1 MKNNYKIFAFFLL
14 VMAGGLSF
22 ATNAHYQTPIKH
34 KLSKLFAPRQQDTCL
49 FSNPI
54 ADLPWLSTI
63 FANVEI
69 CGCSYPNEV
78 SQYTID
84 GQPAFVL
91 QQYYTCEV
99 PPPSIQNVYSCD
111 GSVICQIDTSP
122 TADPNAQPCQLG
134 ELVNTWQLNPNPINA
149 LPWLANIANNANGC
163 AVAQIVDLGVYY
175 GNEMSYWGQHLFAT
189 APGMGL
195 LCPTDLPLVVYNCSG
210 QQVCLNGFMP
220 ANAPEL
226 CANVLPDLDISSGT
240 LIWEYQATSTN
251 LCDLVDLIPPADSIV
266 QNIIAEYPCDVC
278 GWQLDWYCNNGQT
291 LLQVSSVPYTL
302 PDGTMIVCSDIPTY
316 YYDATGNQICYT
328 GGLIGGT
335 CTDTSGIDFE
345 NLVFVETLWSCS
357 DNNPPPT
364 CVPDTYGT
372 IVERC
377 GQLAIQLTEDTS
389 TYYFPE
395 TIILDT
401 TQIGQT
407 IYFAGTPS
415 DMVDICG
422 GGTLYFIINCYEII
436 DQGCFCPEYYQPVCG
451 SDGITYANACFANCA
466 GVSFTEGE
474 CGNTTTCQM
483 PTDSVIANI
492 VAQIDCSIC
501 TQNLDLYCDG
511 LNSIIVFTSTGICAD
526 FPIYYYDLNGNQI
539 CTESGF
545 PPPGYVSPCDGLIN
559 FGNLNFVQNL
569 WSCNTGGCICPEI
582 YAPVCGPDG
591 QVYSNS
597 CFAECEGI
605 YDWTNCNIIEP
616 DTITWGITVCNN
628 YAYTQNLGSF
638 GDEEGASIT
647 TQPTNGT
654 ATINFDAQFSQ
665 VLTYTPN
672 AGFTGNDTFVVTAS
686 GFDISTGQS
695 YTISITQYIVLVN
708 DCGGCTA
715 PADSIVQNLAAQISC
730 DCSHSID
737 LYCDGNNA
745 VMVVSGGFPCTD
757 YPTRYYDAMGNYLCQ
772 SGGLMLSTCDS
783 LVNLNNLVFV
793 QNLAG
798 CAAPC
803 LCPEYY
809 QPVCGSDGITY
820 DNSCFAECA
829 GVSWTDGA
837 CNPTPTDTIYQATY
851 NYTICPGDSI
861 AIGFTDNFM
870 IGNTIY
876 NWSPDAGQLSC
887 YNPQCRA
894 IWVAPTQNTT
904 YVLDV
909 FTTIGM
915 THEYYQY
922 NISIDANCDTTTLP
936 CGVAL
941 NSLEWLNNLIAQGN
955 AQSPN
960 DCSALLGIYTGTFN
974 GQTVIYAQY
983 NSACDA
989 PSFIYSC
996 DGTIICSFG
1005 GLIPIE
1011 DCDTPSN
1018 LSPIWTQSVNCICP
1032 DVYMPVCGA
1041 DGITYGNSC
1050 EADCAGVPWT
1060 DGACNPSPTDTTY
1073 FNYTIC
1079 LGDSILIG
1087 FADGMMIGN
1096 TVPTIGRLA
1105 MDNYLA
1111 LIANAVP
1118 FG

>member
-1 MKNNYKIFAFFLL
+1 MVLII
-14 VMAGGLSF
+14 G
-22 ATNAHYQTPIKH
+22 
-34 KLSKLFAPRQQDTCL
+34 R
-49 FSNPI
+49 FS
-54 ADLPWLSTI
+54 
-63 FANVEI
+63 
-69 CGCSYPNEV
+69 
-78 SQYTID
+78 
-84 GQPAFVL
+84 
-91 QQYYTCEV
+91 
-99 PPPSIQNVYSCD
+99 
-111 GSVICQIDTSP
+111 
-122 TADPNAQPCQLG
+122 TA
-134 ELVNTWQLNPNPINA
+134 
-149 LPWLANIANNANGC
+149 
-163 AVAQIVDLGVYY
+163 
-175 GNEMSYWGQHLFAT
+175 
-189 APGMGL
+189 
-195 LCPTDLPLVVYNCSG
+195 
-210 QQVCLNGFMP
+210 
-220 ANAPEL
+220 
-226 CANVLPDLDISSGT
+226 
-240 LIWEYQATSTN
+240 
-251 LCDLVDLIPPADSIV
+251 PPADSIV

-278 GWQLDWYCNNGQT
+278 GWQLDMYCNNGQT

-316 YYDATGNQICYT
+316 YYDAAGNQICYT

-364 CVPDTYGT
+364 CVPNTYGT

-395 TIILDT
+395 TITLDT

-511 LNSIIVFTSTGICAD
+511 TNSIIVFTSTGICAD

-545 PPPGYVSPCDGLIN
+545 PPPGYVSPCNGLIN

-569 WSCNTGGCICPEI
+569 WSCNAGGCICPEI

-628 YAYTQNLGSF
+628 YAYTQNLGMF

-695 YTISITQYIVLVN
+695 YTISITQYTVFVGN
-708 DCGGCTA
+708 CEPPTCVA

-757 YPTRYYDAMGNYLCQ
+757 YPTSYYDASGNYLCQ
-772 SGGLMLSTCDS
+772 SGGLMPATCDS
-783 LVNLNNLVFV
+783 LLDLNNLVFV
-793 QNLAG
+793 QSLSS
-798 CAAPC
+798 CSISPC
-803 LCPEYY
+803 
-809 QPVCGSDGITY
+809 V
-820 DNSCFAECA
+820 
-829 GVSWTDGA
+829 
-837 CNPTPTDTIYQATY
+837 
-851 NYTICPGDSI
+851 
-861 AIGFTDNFM
+861 
-870 IGNTIY
+870 
-876 NWSPDAGQLSC
+876 
-887 YNPQCRA
+887 
-894 IWVAPTQNTT
+894 
-904 YVLDV
+904 
-909 FTTIGM
+909 
-915 THEYYQY
+915 
-922 NISIDANCDTTTLP
+922 
-936 CGVAL
+936 
-941 NSLEWLNNLIAQGN
+941 
-955 AQSPN
+955 
-960 DCSALLGIYTGTFN
+960 
-974 GQTVIYAQY
+974 
-983 NSACDA
+983 
-989 PSFIYSC
+989 
-996 DGTIICSFG
+996 
-1005 GLIPIE
+1005 
-1011 DCDTPSN
+1011 
-1018 LSPIWTQSVNCICP
+1018 CP
-1032 DVYMPVCGA
+1032 DVYAPVCGA
-1041 DGITYGNSC
+1041 DGQTYGNSC
-1050 EADCAGVPWT
+1050 EAEAGVLDDPMP
-1060 DGACNPSPTDTTY
+1060 NPDTTSLRITTCNVIIQPNLGSFGDEEGASVTQQPLHGAVNIDFDAQ
-1073 FNYTIC
+1073 FNLALTYTPNAGYVGEDMFIVTASGFNVATGEEYTISITQYTVFVGNC
-1079 LGDSILIG
+1079 EPPTCVAPADSIVQNLAAQISCDCSHSIDLYC
-1087 FADGMMIGN
+1087 DGGQCRN
-1096 TVPTIGRLA
+1096 GGQRWFPCTDYPTSYYDASG
-1105 MDNYLA
+1105 NYLCQSGG
-1111 LIANAVP
+1111 LMPANLRFV
-1118 FG
+1118 G

>member
-1 MKNNYKIFAFFLL
+1 MKNKYQIFVFSLL
-14 VMAGGLSF
+14 VMVGGLAF
-22 ATNAHYQTPIKH
+22 ATNAYYQTPIKH
-34 KLSKLFAPRQQDTCL
+34 KTSKLFASKQQGTCL
-49 FSNPI
+49 FTNPV
-54 ADLPWLSTI
+54 ADLPWLSAI
-63 FANVEI
+63 FANIDI
-69 CGCSYPNEV
+69 CGCSYPNGV

-84 GQPAFVL
+84 GQPAFIL

-99 PPPSIQNVYSCD
+99 PPPSIQNVYNCD
-111 GSVICQIDTSP
+111 GSVICQLDVSP
-122 TADPNAQPCQLG
+122 TADPNAQPCILG
-134 ELVNTWQLNPNPINA
+134 ELVNTWQINPDPLNA

-163 AVAQIVDLGVYY
+163 GVAQIVDLGVYY
-175 GNEMSYWGQHLFAT
+175 GNVTSYWGQHLFAT

-210 QQVCLNGFMP
+210 QQVCFNGFMP

-226 CANVLPDLDISSGT
+226 CANVLPDLDLSSGT
-240 LIWEYQATSTN
+240 LIWEYQASNTN

-316 YYDATGNQICYT
+316 YYDATGNQICYA

-345 NLVFVETLWSCS
+345 NLVFQETLWSCN
-357 DNNPPPT
+357 DNTPT
-364 CVPDTYGT
+364 CTPNTYGT

-395 TIILDT
+395 TITLDT

-474 CGNTTTCQM
+474 CGSTTTCQM
-483 PTDSVIANI
+483 PADSVIANI

-545 PPPGYVSPCDGLIN
+545 PPPGYVSPCDGLVN

-569 WSCNTGGCICPEI
+569 WSCNAGGCVCPEI

-597 CFAECEGI
+597 CFAECEGV
-605 YDWTNCNIIEP
+605 YDWTNCNTSQP

-638 GDEEGASIT
+638 GDEEGATVT

-686 GFDISTGQS
+686 GFDVSTGQS

-708 DCGGCTA
+708 DCGACAA

-745 VMVVSGGFPCTD
+745 VMVVSGGFPCLD

-772 SGGLMLSTCDS
+772 SGGLMLPTCDT

-793 QNLAG
+793 QNLQVVQPHASAPNTTNPF
-798 CAAPC
+798 AAPM
-803 LCPEYY
+803 
-809 QPVCGSDGITY
+809 
-820 DNSCFAECA
+820 A
-829 GVSWTDGA
+829 
-837 CNPTPTDTIYQATY
+837 
-851 NYTICPGDSI
+851 
-861 AIGFTDNFM
+861 
-870 IGNTIY
+870 
-876 NWSPDAGQLSC
+876 
-887 YNPQCRA
+887 
-894 IWVAPTQNTT
+894 
-904 YVLDV
+904 
-909 FTTIGM
+909 
-915 THEYYQY
+915 
-922 NISIDANCDTTTLP
+922 
-936 CGVAL
+936 
-941 NSLEWLNNLIAQGN
+941 
-955 AQSPN
+955 
-960 DCSALLGIYTGTFN
+960 
-974 GQTVIYAQY
+974 
-983 NSACDA
+983 
-989 PSFIYSC
+989 
-996 DGTIICSFG
+996 
-1005 GLIPIE
+1005 
-1011 DCDTPSN
+1011 
-1018 LSPIWTQSVNCICP
+1018 
-1032 DVYMPVCGA
+1032 
-1041 DGITYGNSC
+1041 
-1050 EADCAGVPWT
+1050 
-1060 DGACNPSPTDTTY
+1060 
-1073 FNYTIC
+1073 
-1079 LGDSILIG
+1079 
-1087 FADGMMIGN
+1087 
-1096 TVPTIGRLA
+1096 
-1105 MDNYLA
+1105 
-1111 LIANAVP
+1111 
-1118 FG
+1118 